1 MGISSTPATGHVES
15 VSYEVSAPATMFAA
29 GEEVMHCAV
38 CSDVI
43 ATRVIPQ
50 DTASLY
56 AMIGGIVAAVIVVIA
71 IILAVSKKLG
81 RSQNV

>member
-1 MGISSTPATGHVES
+1 MGISSTPATGHTES

-29 GEEVMHCAV
+29 GEEVMRCAV
-38 CSDVI
+38 CNDVI

-50 DTASLY
+50 DTGSLY

-71 IILAVSKKLG
+71 IILVVAKKRKASL
-81 RSQNV
+81 Q